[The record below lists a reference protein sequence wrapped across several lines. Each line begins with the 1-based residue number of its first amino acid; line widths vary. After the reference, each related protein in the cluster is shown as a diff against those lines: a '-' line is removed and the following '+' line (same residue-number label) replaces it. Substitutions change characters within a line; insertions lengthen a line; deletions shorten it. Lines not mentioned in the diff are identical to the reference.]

1 MRNRY
6 SLTGQRDII
15 SINASLVALRM
26 ININK
31 IFETKPHKN
40 KTFLKLSITFKGVKG
55 SRDQKFENHSLNK
68 HNLSTYFKD
77 MKKYSDKV
85 IILSATHCS
94 QYTLSNNL
102 LKSYS

>member
-1 MRNRY
+1 MECV
-6 SLTGQRDII
+6 
-15 SINASLVALRM
+15 LVHIFSSFKNVSGLESTM
-26 ININK
+26 INVNK

-40 KTFLKLSITFKGVKG
+40 KTFLKFSIIFKSVKG
-55 SRDQKFENHSLNK
+55 SRDQKFENHCFKWLK
-68 HNLSTYFKD
+68 NLSTYLED

-102 LKSYS
+102 LKSYN